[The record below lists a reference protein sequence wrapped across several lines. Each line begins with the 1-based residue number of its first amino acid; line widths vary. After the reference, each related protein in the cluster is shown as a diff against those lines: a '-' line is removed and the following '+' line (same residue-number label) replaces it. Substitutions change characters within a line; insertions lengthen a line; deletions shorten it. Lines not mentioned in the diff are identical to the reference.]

1 MNPNQDNIGSW
12 ESAGLPNPELPRDKI
27 KFIKQQ
33 VAQSTGGL
41 SESTKRLQKPFSRH
55 LAQAHP
61 KTRVYIESEA
71 FLKLRLHAA
80 EADGL
85 FRSE

>member
-41 SESTKRLQKPFSRH
+41 SEATKRLQEPFSRH

-61 KTRVYIESEA
+61 KTRVLYRIWSLLEIETPC
-71 FLKLRLHAA
+71 
-80 EADGL
+80 G
-85 FRSE
+85 